1 MESTRLEVIGERYGA
16 EELREQRDDI
26 AFLRV
31 PKDRLVDL
39 LQYLRDVE
47 QYSHLVFF
55 TAVDLI
61 ERDSFRLVYM
71 LHNYESR
78 HDIGVEVDIPR
89 ENASMESI
97 HRLWAQAATYQR
109 ELKEMFGIDFPG
121 SPGVDDP
128 FILEGWDEIPPM
140 RRDFDTKAYSE
151 STYVERPGRYTV
163 DTREHMKQGLYPEPE
178 GEGA

>member
-1 MESTRLEVIGERYGA
+1 MQIEKIEAIAERYDA
-16 EELREQRDDI
+16 EEFRRQRDDI
-26 AFLRV
+26 AFMRV
-31 PKDRLVDL
+31 APEKLVDIL
-39 LQYLRDVE
+39 YHLRDVAG
-47 QYSHLVFF
+47 YSHLVFF

-61 ERDSFRLVYM
+61 ETDRFRLIYM
-71 LHNYESR
+71 LHSYTEA

-121 SPGVDDP
+121 SPGVDEQ

-140 RRDFDTKAYSE
+140 RREFDTKAYSE

-163 DTREHMKQGLYPEPE
+163 DTREHMKQELYPEPE